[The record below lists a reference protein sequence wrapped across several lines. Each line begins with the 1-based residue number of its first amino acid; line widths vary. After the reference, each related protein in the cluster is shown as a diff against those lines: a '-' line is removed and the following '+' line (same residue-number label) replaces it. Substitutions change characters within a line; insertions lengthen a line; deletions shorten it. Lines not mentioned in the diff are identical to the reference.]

1 MCYYHLCFTNLKVWY
16 AEAYSEPCGAS
27 RIEFFEK
34 VVKGFHALTAFAK
47 FSILDVRWG
56 SGYTFGYT
64 GLSVAT
70 KIELS

>member
-1 MCYYHLCFTNLKVWY
+1 M
-16 AEAYSEPCGAS
+16 
-27 RIEFFEK
+27 EFFEK

-47 FSILDVRWG
+47 FSILDVWWG